1 MILYIIKSIL
11 CSALFIAAYHL
22 LLEKEIIHRF
32 KRWYL
37 LLTLLLSLGIPLITI
52 EIDQPEL
59 ATRLSRVTQYLGE
72 NSSPSPDSTQSTS
85 ITPENTSFDFSWP
98 TILFVA
104 YGIITAVLLVRIC
117 NNFLSI
123 VSDVNDKTVKPYR
136 DALLVLHNKHVI
148 PYSFLNYIFI
158 SHQDSNDKH
167 ILLHELTHIRQKH
180 TLDILLIEFIHCLM
194 WFNPAI
200 LLYKKAIRLNHE
212 FLADEVVLK
221 NFPTSDYQ
229 RILLL
234 KTQVSSGVSLTSSF
248 NYLATKKRFI
258 MMTTSK
264 NQTRSVIKMVMVSI
278 LLLGTVLIFSEKVYA
293 QNDSIPQVTTQ
304 GKINLDSQ
312 AIAEFDT
319 LISKIIQFRT
329 NKAGKDLVYVNLSG
343 ITNEQR
349 NKAWKFY
356 NSLTDEQKSKY
367 PERMKMGIKFAFTSP
382 PPPQKQSP
390 TAQQLAEFADPKVY
404 GIWLDG
410 KRVPNTELA
419 TYKPSDIALVWTS
432 RLMKNA
438 AHYGQ
443 YKFHTDI
450 MTHAY
455 FDKTYPPKSN

>member
-1 MILYIIKSIL
+1 MILYIIKSVL

-22 LLEKEIIHRF
+22 LLEKETVHRF

-37 LLTLLLSLGIPLITI
+37 LLTLLLSLGIPLLTI

-59 ATRLSRVTQYLGE
+59 VTQLSRVTQYLGE
-72 NSSPSPDSTQSTS
+72 NGSRSPDSTQSTS
-85 ITPENTSFDFSWP
+85 ITPQNTSFDFSWP

-104 YGIITAVLLVRIC
+104 YGIITAVLLVRIF

-167 ILLHELTHIRQKH
+167 ILLHELTHIRQRH
-180 TLDILLIEFIHCLM
+180 SLDILLVEFIHCLM

-229 RILLL
+229 RILLQ
-234 KTQVSSGVSLTSSF
+234 KTQVSSGVSLNSSF
-248 NYLATKKRFI
+248 NYSATKKRFI
-258 MMTTSK
+258 MMTTIK
-264 NQTRSVIKMVMVSI
+264 NQTRSVIKIVMTSI

-293 QNDSIPQVTTQ
+293 QNDSIPQVIPQ
-304 GKINLDSQ
+304 SKINLDSQ
-312 AIAEFDT
+312 AIAEFDK
-319 LISKIIQFRT
+319 LISKVIQFGT
-329 NKAGKDLVYVNLSG
+329 NKAGKELVYVNLSG
-343 ITNEQR
+343 ITDEQR
-349 NKAWKFY
+349 NKAWEFY
-356 NSLTDEQKSKY
+356 NGLTDEQKSKY
-367 PERMKMGIKFAFTSP
+367 PENIKMGIKFAFTSMP
-382 PPPQKQSP
+382 PPAKISP
-390 TAQQLAEFADPKVY
+390 TLEQMTAWADPTVY
-404 GIWLDG
+404 GVWLDG
-410 KRVPNTELA
+410 KRIPNAELA
-419 TYKPSDIALVWTS
+419 NYKSTDIAHVFMS

-443 YKFHTDI
+443 YKFHVAL
-450 MTHAY
+450 MTHPY
-455 FDKTYPPKSN
+455 FDKTYPPKSQ

>member
-1 MILYIIKSIL
+1 MILYIIKSVL

-52 EIDQPEL
+52 EIDQSEHV
-59 ATRLSRVTQYLGE
+59 TQLSRVTQYLGE
-72 NSSPSPDSTQSTS
+72 NTSPDPTQSTS
-85 ITPENTSFDFSWP
+85 ITPENTSSDFSWP

-104 YGIITAVLLVRIC
+104 YGIITTVLLVRIF

-123 VSDVNDKTVKPYR
+123 LSDVNDKTIKPYR
-136 DALLVLHNKHVI
+136 HALLVLHNKHVI

-200 LLYKKAIRLNHE
+200 VFYKKAIRLNHE

-229 RILLL
+229 RILLQ

-248 NYLATKKRFI
+248 NYSATKKRFI
-258 MMTTSK
+258 MMTTIK
-264 NQTRSVIKMVMVSI
+264 NQTRSVIKIVMTSI

-293 QNDSIPQVTTQ
+293 QNDSILQVIPQSKT
-304 GKINLDSQ
+304 NLDSQ
-312 AIAEFDT
+312 AIVEFDK
-319 LISKIIQFRT
+319 LISKVIQFDT
-329 NKAGKDLVYVNLSG
+329 NKAGKELVYVNLSG
-343 ITNEQR
+343 ITDEQR
-349 NKAWKFY
+349 NKAWEFY
-356 NSLTDEQKSKY
+356 NGLTDEQKSKY
-367 PERMKMGIKFAFTSP
+367 PENIKMGIKFAFTSMP
-382 PPPQKQSP
+382 PPAKISP
-390 TAQQLAEFADPKVY
+390 TLEQMTAWADPTVY
-404 GIWLDG
+404 GVWLDG
-410 KRVPNTELA
+410 KRIPNAELA
-419 TYKPSDIALVWTS
+419 NYKSTDIADVSVS

-438 AHYGQ
+438 IHYGR
-443 YKFHTDI
+443 YKFQVNL

-455 FDKTYPPKSN
+455 FDKTYPPKSE